1 MREMS
6 ETQATRYDSIS
17 QVLHW
22 TIALLVLVLLVI
34 GKSGLVD
41 LDHPASA
48 GFMWHGSLGVLV
60 LVLVAARFLWAL
72 VSPPPEFPSTMSRM
86 GRIAARTM
94 HVSLYVLLIALPLSG
109 WLAASSEGSHINFF
123 NVATLPRW
131 EPAGPMGTGSAA
143 VPRTQAAPA
152 AAGEERES
160 LAEES
165 HELLSDALI
174 LLASLHIL
182 AALKHQFVDRDG
194 LIRRMLPASRP
205 GSAAAGPAGS
215 QARLRPDQRPG
226 PSVH

>member
-1 MREMS
+1 MS
-6 ETQATRYDSIS
+6 KTQATRYDSIS

-22 TIALLVLVLLVI
+22 TTALLVLVLLVI
-34 GKSGLVD
+34 GKAGIVD
-41 LDHPASA
+41 LEHAGSA

-60 LVLVAARFLWAL
+60 LVLVAARFLWRL
-72 VSPPPEFPSTMSRM
+72 LSPPPELPSTMRRM

-131 EPAGPMGTGSAA
+131 ERAVPVEAGSAA

-152 AAGEERES
+152 AAGEESEDF
-160 LAEES
+160 AEEL
-165 HELLSDALI
+165 HDLLSDALI
-174 LLASLHIL
+174 LLVSLHIL

-205 GSAAAGPAGS
+205 RSAAAGPVG
-215 QARLRPDQRPG
+215 R
-226 PSVH
+226 